1 MSNVWL
7 VHVDKRRDYS
17 AASEHGNV
25 REVFSSIGRDFD
37 PDAAIEHARRV
48 MREYQDDD
56 YIVMSGDPTLC
67 AICITVVI
75 ELSDVCQVLR
85 WDKNKL
91 KYDKIILNFNPLR

>member
-1 MSNVWL
+1 MSTVWL

-17 AASEHGNV
+17 AADEYGDV
-25 REVFSSIGRDFD
+25 QEVFSSIGRDFD

-48 MREYQDDD
+48 LVNYDPAD

-67 AICITVVI
+67 AICVTVACEI
-75 ELSDVCQVLR
+75 WGHCKVLR

-91 KYDKIILNFNPLR
+91 KYDKINLNFG

>member
-1 MSNVWL
+1 MSTVWL

-17 AASEHGNV
+17 AADEHGEV

-37 PDAAIEHARRV
+37 PDAAIDHARRV
-48 MREYQDDD
+48 MHEYQEVD

-67 AICITVVI
+67 AICVTVVTEI
-75 ELSDVCQVLR
+75 SDSCQVLR

-91 KYDKIILNFNPLR
+91 KYDKIILDFDLLR

>member
-1 MSNVWL
+1 MSTVWL

-17 AASEHGNV
+17 AADEHGQV

-37 PDAAIEHARRV
+37 PHAAIEHARRV
-48 MREYQDDD
+48 LVEYREGD

-67 AICITVVI
+67 AICVAVVAENWGI
-75 ELSDVCQVLR
+75 CQVLR

-91 KYDKIILNFNPLR
+91 KYDKIILNFD

>member
-1 MSNVWL
+1 MSTVWL

-17 AASEHGNV
+17 AADEYGEV

-37 PDAAIEHARRV
+37 PDAAIKHARRV
-48 MREYQDDD
+48 MVDWMPED

-67 AICITVVI
+67 AICVAILA
-75 ELSDVCQVLR
+75 EMHLCCNVLR

-91 KYDKIILNFNPLR
+91 RYDKIFLNFE